1 MKKVENFIYS
11 FAGFLIIGCIALLI
25 EIFPT
30 EMIKC
35 ENLADM
41 YGTETKFYYTNGCFI
56 KDGDKWFQAD
66 LWLKFNVAKEKGI
79 SVNIVDMNNKE

>member
-1 MKKVENFIYS
+1 MEKVENFIYG

-25 EIFPT
+25 AIFPT
-30 EMIKC
+30 EKIKC

-66 LWLKFNVAKEKGI
+66 LWLKFNLAKEKGI